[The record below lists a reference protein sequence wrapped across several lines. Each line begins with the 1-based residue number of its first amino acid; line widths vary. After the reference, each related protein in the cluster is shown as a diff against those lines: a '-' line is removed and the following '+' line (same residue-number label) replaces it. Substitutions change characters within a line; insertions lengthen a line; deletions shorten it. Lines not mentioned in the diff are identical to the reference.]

1 MSKARIHGNLPE
13 KIQEHPIADQVSPL
27 DFWDRRA
34 HVWCTR
40 ILNTRDVD
48 ALILVERVGLFVIGL
63 KSDWA
68 LARLGRSAEDNGKL
82 LHDHVKTK

>member
-48 ALILVERVGLFVIGL
+48 ALILVERVGLFCN
-63 KSDWA
+63 WA
-68 LARLGRSAEDNGKL
+68 EEQLGFGAIREISGRQREASA
-82 LHDHVKTK
+82 